1 MKLNKLVK
9 TVVSALE
16 DIKARDIK
24 VLDVTNITILFDRMI
39 IASAVSTRQA
49 KALANNV
56 HDKVKAAGGMVYGTE
71 GEQSGEWVLVDL
83 GDILVH
89 VMLPAVRVHY
99 DLEELWTEL
108 ETAKVKQVAID
119 QSKNKFVVKSHRPS
133 IKLDS
138 PTRKAKSTKHS
149 QVR

>member
-1 MKLNKLVK
+1 MKLNKLLK

-16 DIKARDIK
+16 DVKAYDIK
-24 VLDVTNITILFDRMI
+24 VLNVTKITMLFDRMI

-56 HDKVKAAGGMVYGTE
+56 YEKVKAAGGVVYGIE
-71 GEQSGEWVLVDL
+71 GEESGEWMLLDL

-89 VMLPAVRVHY
+89 IMLPATRAHY

-108 ETAKVKQVAID
+108 ETTVAEKVTID
-119 QSKNKFVVKSHRPS
+119 QS
-133 IKLDS
+133 
-138 PTRKAKSTKHS
+138 
-149 QVR
+149 